1 MNPKTLT
8 TIFNAIYVIMAALLI
23 IGSYLKLD
31 DNTLGEILTM
41 IALVVGVVVLFI
53 ENTMLK
59 MIIRKKEEKEK
70 KSDEPSHD
78 KNFNTHA

>member
-1 MNPKTLT
+1 MNLKTLT

-31 DNTLGEILTM
+31 DNTLGQTLTM

-70 KSDEPSHD
+70 KNDETKPED
-78 KNFNTHA
+78 V